1 MFKLF
6 FSFVFSALCISIV
19 YSQGQPTKSNHGNK
33 FEQNDSYLQVSINKI
48 ENGNGEYDK

>member
-1 MFKLF
+1 MSCGFCGI
-6 FSFVFSALCISIV
+6 AM
-19 YSQGQPTKSNHGNK
+19 PWRKSKIINGNK